1 MRRLKTRYSLLFR
14 GRGSMER
21 NRYWDENARN
31 DIKQRTA
38 GTASAF
44 REGNCMPVI
53 V

>member
-14 GRGSMER
+14 GCGSMLR

-38 GTASAF
+38 RIASAF
-44 REGNCMPVI
+44 KEGNSMPTI
-53 V
+53 A

>member
-1 MRRLKTRYSLLFR
+1 
-14 GRGSMER
+14 MER

-44 REGNCMPVI
+44 REGSSI
-53 V
+53 LAIA